1 MAQHLIFILGRI
13 HLYLFE
19 PVACHQK
26 ETMPNPSKGSPF
38 TDQAKALILAHL
50 SDEHFGVSELAGAM
64 HMSRSNLLRKCKKQT
79 QLSASQFIRQ
89 VRLEQAMEL
98 LKDSDLTVS
107 EVSYRVGFGSTSYF
121 IKCFRE
127 RYGHPP
133 GETGK
138 QVEKQMEENKPIV
151 TKESTEKK
159 PSYSKRYQWALL
171 VLIVVLSVGFFFLW
185 KPFSP
190 TSKAS
195 PKSAMEKSIA
205 VLPFKNESMDTTNL
219 YFVNGLMEA
228 ALGNLQKIEDLRVI
242 SRTSVEKYRNSN
254 KNIKEIASD
263 LGVNYI
269 VEGSGQKVGDQVL
282 LNIQLIDAATD
293 SRIWGQQYTHQ
304 VVDIFGLQNEV
315 AKKIANA
322 VKANVTPSELEQIDK
337 KPTDN
342 LVAYDYYLKA
352 QEPFLRRTEEGLQ
365 EAIPL
370 FEKALEEDPE
380 FALVYADL
388 AIVYYYL
395 DLFKKEKRY
404 TEQINN
410 YADKALLYD
419 PKLAESLMAKALY
432 YQHTGDYRLAVPHL
446 QKALEYNPNSS
457 SVVQM
462 LALLY
467 SNFIPDTG
475 KYLEYALKGIQLDIA
490 ANDSIG
496 KSYIYLNLSNA
507 LIQSGFTDEALD
519 YIEKSLQFDPRNYYA
534 PYVKAYILYAKDRD
548 LQQTL
553 NLIKTELQKDTN
565 RLDILQE
572 TAKLHYFKREYD
584 SAYHY
589 YKRFDQ
595 IRTSKGLAIYPQ
607 EDIKLALV
615 YEKMGFAEEAS
626 RFFKMYVD
634 YCERDRSIY
643 KPASMAVRYAHEG
656 KLDMAIAQLK
666 EFASKNHFQYWILL
680 FMKLDPAME
689 PLQKH
694 PEFEAVIKKIE
705 DRFWENHHRLQETL
719 EGQELL

>member
-1 MAQHLIFILGRI
+1 
-13 HLYLFE
+13 
-19 PVACHQK
+19 
-26 ETMPNPSKGSPF
+26 MPDPFKKSPF
-38 TDQAKALILAHL
+38 TKQAEALVLANL
-50 SDEHFGVSELAGAM
+50 SDEHFGVSELAAAM

-89 VRLEQAMEL
+89 IRLQQAMEL

-127 RYGHPP
+127 AYGCPP
-133 GETGK
+133 GEVGK
-138 QVEKQMEENKPIV
+138 KSIEALAPPEETIHQ
-151 TKESTEKK
+151 
-159 PSYSKRYQWALL
+159 PSFLQKYKWVGVIGIPLLL
-171 VLIVVLSVGFFFLW
+171 VFLYLVIQ
-185 KPFSP
+185 KRSSSEAQKRALPEI
-190 TSKAS
+190 
-195 PKSAMEKSIA
+195 EKSIA
-205 VLPFKNESMDTTNL
+205 VLPFKNESSDSTNL

-228 ALGNLQKIEDLRVI
+228 ALGNLQKIEDLRVV

-254 KNIKEIASD
+254 KNIGEIASD

-293 SRIWGQQYTHQ
+293 SRIWGQQYTHE
-304 VVDIFGLQNEV
+304 VVDIFALQNEV

-322 VKANVTPSELEQIDK
+322 VEANVTPSEWEQIDK

-342 LVAYDYYLKA
+342 LVAYDYFLKA
-352 QEPFLRRTEEGLQ
+352 QEPFIQRTEAGLQ

-388 AIVYYYL
+388 AITYYYL
-395 DLFKKEKRY
+395 DLYKKEKKH
-404 TEQINN
+404 TEKINN

-419 PKLAESLMAKALY
+419 SKLTESLIAKALY

-457 SVVQM
+457 AVVQM

-467 SNFIPDTG
+467 SNLIPDTG

-490 ANDSIG
+490 ANDSVG
-496 KSYIYLNLSNA
+496 KSYIYLNLGNA
-507 LIQSGFTDEALD
+507 LVQSGFTEEALS
-519 YIEKSLQFDPRNYYA
+519 YIEKSLQFDPQNYYA
-534 PYVKAYILYAKDRD
+534 PYVKAYILYARDRD

-553 NLIKTELQKDTN
+553 THIKRELQKDPA

-589 YKRFDQ
+589 YKRFDE
-595 IRTSKGLAIYPQ
+595 IRTTKGLAIYPQ
-607 EDIKLALV
+607 EDIKLAVV
-615 YEKMGFAEEAS
+615 YEKMGLTKEAS
-626 RFFKMYVD
+626 RFFQLYVD
-634 YCERDRSIY
+634 YCEQDQSIY

-656 KLDMAIAQLK
+656 KLNLAIDQLR
-666 EFASKNHFQYWILL
+666 EFADKNHYQYWILL
-680 FMKLDPAME
+680 FMKLDPVIE
-689 PLQKH
+689 PLEKH
-694 PEFEAVIKKIE
+694 PEYKSVMQKIE
-705 DRFWENHHRLQETL
+705 DRFWENHNRLQETL
-719 EGQELL
+719 ETKNLL